1 MLVSE
6 NFAERRLEITI
17 ALLSIRGDLQNV
29 PPDIETCQAYLNCSG
44 LAASLGWNRPFLLTA
59 SLSAFWKLWSYLFT
73 AIPNI
78 SKCAPRSNGPEPTK
92 ARAGYSLPK

>member
-1 MLVSE
+1 MPQLSVTRSVKSAVVAAHAAMTSAKTWPLPLGAIGLSVTVTE
-6 NFAERRLEITI
+6 LTV
-17 ALLSIRGDLQNV
+17 ALV
-29 PPDIETCQAYLNCSG
+29 PP
-44 LAASLGWNRPFLLTA
+44 LTA